1 MRLSPIFSLRISR
14 PCFLASAPYLRQRYD
29 DLQIMEARGVAW
41 SRSSPGLLDA
51 HRFAGDLGGRGSGLH
66 RRRGDQ
72 SGENVVQQELGA
84 LERRSQVVRVR
95 SGVPIDSV
103 AAGDQALHEESQFE
117 LQGRED
123 LLRSRTA
130 GAHATLLASRVA

>member
-51 HRFAGDLGGRGSGLH
+51 HRFAGDGGGRVASL

-95 SGVPIDSV
+95 SGFPIDPV
-103 AAGDQALHEESQFE
+103 AAGDQALHEESQFD
-117 LQGRED
+117 LHRRED
-123 LLRSRTA
+123 VLRSRA
-130 GAHATLLASRVA
+130 ARAHATFLPSPVA